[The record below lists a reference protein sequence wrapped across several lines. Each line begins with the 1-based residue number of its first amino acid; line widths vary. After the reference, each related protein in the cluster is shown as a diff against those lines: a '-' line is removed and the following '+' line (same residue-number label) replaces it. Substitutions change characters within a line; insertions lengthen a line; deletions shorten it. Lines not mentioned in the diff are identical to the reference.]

1 MSKRNFVID
10 SVKTIFSSLLIAFG
24 LQMIAYPFLV
34 NKLGSSEFGHIL
46 TIYTILTIAT
56 VVLGNTLNNIRLINM
71 NTFKPNVIYSIFLK
85 LLVISISIETV
96 GLVLIIYF
104 YFNLTITTIL
114 FLVVI
119 NLLMCI
125 RIYSNV
131 FYRMKLEYNKL
142 LLISIAQFVGIGFGI
157 FLFNL
162 TNRWEF
168 IFLFSEIFG
177 LMYIIY
183 TLRNYFISLQ
193 VDKSNSL
200 DINKD
205 YLMLLGTNL
214 LNNINLYLD
223 RLILLPIVGGT
234 AVTASY
240 LATFIGKIIA
250 SFLYPINNVI
260 LSYIS
265 VNKIGNKF
273 KQYMLVIFIGLILS
287 LIVLSMCYPITI
299 LIVEHLYKQDSDS
312 IKNIIII
319 GNMAILLGVI
329 SNMVQSLNIKYINM
343 RIQTIFQVLFSIFYI
358 VITTLVTY
366 LFGIFGFF
374 IATLI
379 ANGIK
384 VILLTTLGIKY
395 SNKEEIN

>member
-1 MSKRNFVID
+1 MSKRNFLID
-10 SVKTIFSSLLIAFG
+10 SIKTVFSSLLIAFG

-34 NKLGSSEFGHIL
+34 NKIGSNEFGHVL

-71 NTFKPNVIYSIFLK
+71 DTYKPNVIYSVFFK
-85 LLVISISIETV
+85 LLVISLFIET
-96 GLVLIIYF
+96 LILILIMYF
-104 YFNLTITTIL
+104 YFSLDTTTIL

-157 FLFNL
+157 FSFNL
-162 TNRWEF
+162 TNQWEF

-183 TLRNYFISLQ
+183 TLKNYFISLQ
-193 VDKSNSL
+193 LDKSKSL

-223 RLILLPIVGGT
+223 RLILLPIAGGA
-234 AVTASY
+234 AVTVSY
-240 LATFIGKIIA
+240 LATFIAKIIA

-265 VNKIGNKF
+265 VNKIRNKF
-273 KQYMLVIFIGLILS
+273 KQYILVILIGLILS
-287 LIVLSMCYPITI
+287 LMVLSMCYPITV
-299 LIVEHLYKQDSDS
+299 LIVEHLYKQDSYL

-319 GNMAILLGVI
+319 GNMSILLGVI

-358 VITTLVTY
+358 VITILVTY

>member
-1 MSKRNFVID
+1 MSKRNFLID
-10 SVKTIFSSLLIAFG
+10 SVKTVFSSLLIAFG
-24 LQMIAYPFLV
+24 LQVIAYPFLV
-34 NKLGSSEFGHIL
+34 NKIGLSQFGHIL

-56 VVLGNTLNNIRLINM
+56 VVISNTLNNIRLINM
-71 NTFKPNVIYSIFLK
+71 GTYKLNVIYSVFLK
-85 LLVISISIETV
+85 LLVISLSIET
-96 GLVLIIYF
+96 LILILMMHF
-104 YFNLTITTIL
+104 YFSLHTTTIF

-142 LLISIAQFVGIGFGI
+142 LLISIAQFIGIGFGM

-183 TLRNYFISLQ
+183 TLRNHFISLQ
-193 VDKSNSL
+193 IYKSKSL

-214 LNNINLYLD
+214 LNNINIYLD
-223 RLILLPIVGGT
+223 RLILLPLVGGT
-234 AVTASY
+234 AVTTSY

-273 KQYMLVIFIGLILS
+273 KQYILVIFIGLILS

-343 RIQTIFQVLFSIFYI
+343 RIQTIFQVFFSIFYI
-358 VITTLVTY
+358 VTTTLVTY
-366 LFGIFGFF
+366 LFGILGFF

-384 VILLTTLGIKY
+384 VILFTTLGIKY
-395 SNKEEIN
+395 SNEEEIN